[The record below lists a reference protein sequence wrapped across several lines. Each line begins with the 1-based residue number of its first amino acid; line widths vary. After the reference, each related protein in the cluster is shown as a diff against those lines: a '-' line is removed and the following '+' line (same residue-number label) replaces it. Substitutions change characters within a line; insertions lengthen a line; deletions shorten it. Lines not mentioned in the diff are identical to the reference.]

1 MADLHKTQFGNAD
14 SCPFSHA
21 LSHNRSQP
29 SSAKH
34 RAAPIPLIL
43 RPNRQPPIGRDVAYI
58 LNRGRGFKG
67 PNIRILVMENQD
79 MAKVERIREL
89 VTGSVDLE
97 YVRQKTEAGWKLVAM
112 EFRRELPGDSDDQ
125 AVIVEEIPYGL
136 RVASDC
142 SRLEEDPEE
151 REVLVQ
157 MMELI
162 VQDYSITLV
171 ASELNK
177 RRLRTRSGSPW
188 TPVSVFNML
197 PRLIEVGPQIFT
209 SDEWDERRKHLLN
222 LV

>member
-1 MADLHKTQFGNAD
+1 
-14 SCPFSHA
+14 
-21 LSHNRSQP
+21 
-29 SSAKH
+29 
-34 RAAPIPLIL
+34 
-43 RPNRQPPIGRDVAYI
+43 
-58 LNRGRGFKG
+58 
-67 PNIRILVMENQD
+67 
-79 MAKVERIREL
+79 MAKVERIREV

-112 EFRRELPGDSDDQ
+112 EWRRELPGDELEQ

-136 RVASDC
+136 RVAGDC
-142 SRLEEDPEE
+142 SRLEEDPDE

-177 RRLRTRSGSPW
+177 RRLRTRSASMW
-188 TPVSVFNML
+188 TPVSVFNKL
-197 PRLIEVGPQIFT
+197 PLLIEVGPQIF
-209 SDEWDERRKHLLN
+209 SSEEWERRRQHLLN

>member
-1 MADLHKTQFGNAD
+1 
-14 SCPFSHA
+14 
-21 LSHNRSQP
+21 
-29 SSAKH
+29 
-34 RAAPIPLIL
+34 
-43 RPNRQPPIGRDVAYI
+43 
-58 LNRGRGFKG
+58 
-67 PNIRILVMENQD
+67 
-79 MAKVERIREL
+79 MAKVERIREV

-112 EFRRELPGDSDDQ
+112 EWRRELPGDELEQ

-136 RVASDC
+136 RVAGDC
-142 SRLEEDPEE
+142 SRLEEDPDE

-177 RRLRTRSGSPW
+177 RRLRTRSGSAW

-209 SDEWDERRKHLLN
+209 SEEWDKRRQHLLN